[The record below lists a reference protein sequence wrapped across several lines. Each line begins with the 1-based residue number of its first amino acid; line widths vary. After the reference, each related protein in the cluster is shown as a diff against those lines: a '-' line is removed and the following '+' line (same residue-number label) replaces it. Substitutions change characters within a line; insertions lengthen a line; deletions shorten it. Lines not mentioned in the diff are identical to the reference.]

1 MPRPLITFN
10 LDALC
15 GAARALSR
23 QASDCATISLHLLA
37 PTAGEIY
44 VSLYHMT
51 EYFINLMMLLN
62 DYILRHLAPTAEHA
76 RCAAWANDVSEVRP
90 DDDARIAWRT
100 LRLPSSRGR
109 SGVVRAASSSS
120 VAVFEFAVL
129 RDAARGGT
137 VLLCAV
143 DAIHTAGDHVLVVAE
158 VLHVDVDVN
167 GEVEVVGESGAGA
180 ASALVWH
187 RRAFRAF
194 SSGAALV

>member
-1 MPRPLITFN
+1 
-10 LDALC
+10 
-15 GAARALSR
+15 
-23 QASDCATISLHLLA
+23 
-37 PTAGEIY
+37 
-44 VSLYHMT
+44 
-51 EYFINLMMLLN
+51 
-62 DYILRHLAPTAEHA
+62 
-76 RCAAWANDVSEVRP
+76 VRP

-100 LRLPSSRGR
+100 LRLPSSGGR

-120 VAVFEFAVL
+120 VAVLEFAVL

-167 GEVEVVGESGAGA
+167 GEVEVVGESGGESGAGA
-180 ASALVWH
+180 AGALVWH